1 MPPHG
6 FSPLRELSM
15 AGRPRAFAPIAA
27 AGRAGGL
34 RVKKAGRVLSLALLA
49 ALAAACT
56 SSGNPAGRSG
66 RTGEKALKVR
76 VAPVA
81 ARDVVYKVQAL
92 GSLEAEELVQI
103 TAEVSGAVSEV
114 HFHEGDRV
122 TPETVLLRID
132 PERYRLEAARAE
144 AAYRRS
150 LADWRRAESDMKRRE
165 ALEKDQLVAAE
176 ELNRVR
182 QETERLAADTAAAKA
197 AMDIALQNQKRS
209 DVRPPRAGVVNTR
222 SVDTGQ
228 FVQAGTILATLV
240 DIGRLRLRFKVSES
254 ESLKASEGQ
263 TVSFR
268 VASLGNREFAA
279 QVYHVGDVADTAT
292 RQVEVLAW
300 VRNPGVLKPGFF
312 AEVALETEAHRG
324 AVVVPEG
331 AVQASERG
339 FVAYVVDGGKA
350 RQKPVQIGLRT
361 GDGSV
366 EIVSGLKAGEVIVTE
381 GSDRLADGVAVEAV
395 GATPSRT
402 DAAERK

>member
-1 MPPHG
+1 
-6 FSPLRELSM
+6 M
-15 AGRPRAFAPIAA
+15 AACTNGGGSVDGG
-27 AGRAGGL
+27 GRAG
-34 RVKKAGRVLSLALLA
+34 
-49 ALAAACT
+49 
-56 SSGNPAGRSG
+56 P
-66 RTGEKALKVR
+66 KALKVR
-76 VAPVA
+76 VASVI
-81 ARDVVYKVQAL
+81 ARDVVYRVQAL

-103 TAEVSGAVSEV
+103 TAEVNGAVAEV
-114 HFHEGDRV
+114 LFHEGDRV
-122 TPETVLLRID
+122 TPQTVLLRID

-197 AMDIALQNQKRS
+197 AMDIAFLNQKRS
-209 DVRPPRAGVVNTR
+209 DVRPQRAGVINTR
-222 SVDTGQ
+222 GVDTGQ
-228 FVQAGTILATLV
+228 FVQAGTVLATLV
-240 DIGRLRLRFKVSES
+240 DIGRLRLRFKVSER

-263 TVSFR
+263 AVSFR
-268 VASLGNREFAA
+268 VASLGDREFTA
-279 QVYHVGDVADTAT
+279 QVYHVGDVADPAT

-312 AEVALETEAHRG
+312 AEVALETETRKR

-339 FVAYVVDGGKA
+339 FVVYAVDGGKA
-350 RQKPVQIGLRT
+350 AQKRVQIGLRT

-395 GATPSRT
+395 QAAPSRT
-402 DAAERK
+402 EKAEPK